1 MARKPL
7 PGTVDN
13 AHAPQDD
20 EPRSGGIQSLERA
33 FAILERV
40 AAAKGGIGL
49 SEVGRA
55 TGLHTSTAFHLIKTM
70 QQLDYVL
77 QDEET
82 RRYRLGPRAFRLVG
96 SSAELTDLV
105 TRVEPF
111 VERLA
116 ALTGDSAHYAVL
128 AGNDVQVVA
137 RADGGGAFRLNDQ
150 MAVGRPAHATAIGK
164 VLLAHLSE
172 AALNRFL
179 AAAKLDAFTGRT
191 ITSRVRL
198 KAELAAVRTEGMAF
212 DDTEFHED
220 LRCVA
225 VPVRDF
231 RRRVVGALG
240 ISAPA
245 FRVSLRA
252 LGDKA
257 PIVREAADEVSR
269 ALGQPEGNG
278 QVAQL

>member
-7 PGTVDN
+7 SGNTRTGPALPGR
-13 AHAPQDD
+13 
-20 EPRSGGIQSLERA
+20 EPRPGGIQSLERA

-40 AAAKGGIGL
+40 AATPGGIGL
-49 SEVGRA
+49 SDLGRA

-82 RRYRLGPRAFRLVG
+82 RRYRLGPRALRLVG

-105 TRVEPF
+105 ARVEPF

-128 AGNDVQVVA
+128 TGSDVQVIA
-137 RADGGGAFRLNDQ
+137 RADGSGAFRLNEA
-150 MAVGRPAHATAIGK
+150 MAIGRPAHATAIGK

-172 AALNRFL
+172 AALDRFL
-179 AAAKLDAFTGRT
+179 AATRLDAYTGRT
-191 ITSRVRL
+191 ITSRTRL
-198 KAELAAVRTEGMAF
+198 KAELATVRAEGLAF

-225 VPVRDF
+225 VPVRDH

-245 FRVSLRA
+245 FRVSLGA

-257 PIVREAADEVSR
+257 PIVRSAATEVSR
-269 ALGQPEGNG
+269 ALGHPDADRG
-278 QVAQL
+278 